1 MAYQNEEKK
10 TGLGETALQSVS
22 WGAVGAWTR

>member
-1 MAYQNEEKK
+1 MAYQNEEK

-22 WGAVGAWTR
+22 WGAVGDWTR